1 LRIDG
6 SETTL
11 DFTHVAAAAV
21 ALQAAVEMLA
31 LGNRRLPTLHLVS
44 GRGTSLPELA
54 EIAIGAAGRGQVREY
69 PGRSYDVRSFIG
81 DPARAEQFL
90 GWRAGI
96 ALEDGIADLV
106 KRFAAMTST

>member
-11 DFTHVAAAAV
+11 DFTHVDDVTA
-21 ALQAAVEMLA
+21 ALQTAVEMLA
-31 LGNRRLPTLHLVS
+31 VGKRLPTLHLVS
-44 GRGTSLPELA
+44 GRGTPLPELA
-54 EIAIGAAGRGQVREY
+54 EIAIGAAGRGQVLVG

-81 DPARAEQFL
+81 DPAQAERVL

-106 KRFAAMTST
+106 KRFAAMTCT